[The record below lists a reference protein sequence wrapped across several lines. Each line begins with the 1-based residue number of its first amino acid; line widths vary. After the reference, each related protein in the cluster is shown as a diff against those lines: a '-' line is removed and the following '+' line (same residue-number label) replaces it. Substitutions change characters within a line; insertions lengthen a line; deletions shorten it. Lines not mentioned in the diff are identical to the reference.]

1 MNILVTGGAGYIGS
15 HTCIELMANGYVS
28 GRPAIGISY
37 IEIDDY
43 MDLMRYRVNSY
54 GIYVYDGGET
64 GLKNGD
70 RIVRFGDYEVSSSAT
85 LKSALQS
92 YKVGDTVTV
101 TVVRGGKYEDVNVTL
116 IEDKPAE
123 TKIELS
129 TERQ

>member
-1 MNILVTGGAGYIGS
+1 
-15 HTCIELMANGYVS
+15 
-28 GRPAIGISY
+28 
-37 IEIDDY
+37 
-43 MDLMRYRVNSY
+43 MRYRVNSY
-54 GIYVYDGGET
+54 GVYVYDGGET
-64 GLKNGD
+64 GLQNGD
-70 RIVRFGDYEVSSSAT
+70 RIVRFGDYEVSNSTT

-101 TVVRGGKYEDVNVTL
+101 TVVRSGKYEEVSVTL